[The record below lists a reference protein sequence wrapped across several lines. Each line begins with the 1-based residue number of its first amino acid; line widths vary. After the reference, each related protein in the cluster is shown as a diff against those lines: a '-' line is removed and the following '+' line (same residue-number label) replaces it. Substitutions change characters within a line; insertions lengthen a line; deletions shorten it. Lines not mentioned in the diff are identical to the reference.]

1 MFPLGTWALRAKPA
15 LLILPGCRGCNL
27 RVRISLGA
35 EQETTLGFPS
45 KMRFN
50 KGVLCCAQSGPTLCD
65 HRDGSRPDSS
75 IHGSL
80 QARILEWIA
89 FPTPG
94 DLLNPGIKAA
104 SSVSPT
110 LTGGCFTSVPWE
122 ARGLYYIS
130 VNSVIQLCPTLC
142 DPMDYSM
149 LGFPVHHQLPELTQ
163 NLSIQLVMPSNH
175 LILCGPFL
183 LLPSVFSSESVF
195 RIRWPKY
202 WSFSSSISLSN
213 EYSGLISFKIDWFD
227 LLAVQGALESLL
239 L

>member
-65 HRDGSRPDSS
+65 RRDGSRPDSS

-89 FPTPG
+89 FPPPG
-94 DLLNPGIKAA
+94 DLPDLGI
-104 SSVSPT
+104 
-110 LTGGCFTSVPWE
+110 
-122 ARGLYYIS
+122 
-130 VNSVIQLCPTLC
+130 
-142 DPMDYSM
+142 D
-149 LGFPVHHQLPELTQ
+149 
-163 NLSIQLVMPSNH
+163 
-175 LILCGPFL
+175 
-183 LLPSVFSSESVF
+183 
-195 RIRWPKY
+195 
-202 WSFSSSISLSN
+202 
-213 EYSGLISFKIDWFD
+213 
-227 LLAVQGALESLL
+227 LESLVSPAL
-239 L
+239 ERG